1 MRRPALLLAAFAAT
15 ALVLMPTI
23 ADAQR
28 RGGSFGSRGTRTYQA
43 PPPTR
48 TAPNTA
54 QPMQR
59 SVEQPGRAAT
69 TAAPGAAQRA
79 PGAAGGFFSRSP
91 LMAGLMGGL
100 LGMGIFGLLSG
111 SGLFGGFGG
120 LASILGLLIQI
131 GLIVLVVRL
140 ALGWYRRRQ
149 AQSAPAMAGA
159 AGGVARDVPPGGMR
173 RESVDVGGAPRAG
186 AGGGVPTSDI
196 QVTPADFEAFERIL
210 KTVNQAWSHQ
220 DEAAMRAVAT
230 PEVLRYLGE
239 DIGDL
244 ASRGLR
250 NETSA
255 TKLEQGDLAEAWREG
270 AREFATVSMRYS
282 FIDVTR
288 RISDGE
294 VVEGDPGK
302 RTEATELWTFVR
314 IQGGDWKLSAIQ
326 QTS

>member
-48 TAPNTA
+48 TAPNAA

-91 LMAGLMGGL
+91 IMAGLMGGL

-120 LASILGLLIQI
+120 FASILGLLLQI
-131 GLIVLVVRL
+131 GLIVLIVRL

-159 AGGVARDVPPGGMR
+159 AGGMVHGAPPAAMR
-173 RESVDVGGAPRAG
+173 RESVDIGGGPRAGTGGGAPTG
-186 AGGGVPTSDI
+186 DI
-196 QVTPADFEAFERIL
+196 QVAPEDFKSFEHIL
-210 KTVNQAWSHQ
+210 QTVNEAWSRQ

-250 NETSA
+250 NETSD

-270 AREFATVSMRYS
+270 TREFATVSMRYS

-288 RISDGE
+288 RISDGQII
-294 VVEGDPGK
+294 EGDPNK
-302 RTEATELWTFVR
+302 RAEATELWTFVR

>member
-54 QPMQR
+54 QPLQR

-69 TAAPGAAQRA
+69 TAPGAAQRA

-91 LMAGLMGGL
+91 IMAGLMGGL

-120 LASILGLLIQI
+120 FASILGLLLQI
-131 GLIVLVVRL
+131 GLIVLIVRL

-159 AGGVARDVPPGGMR
+159 AGGMAHGAPPAAMR
-173 RESVDVGGAPRAG
+173 RESVDVGGGPRAG
-186 AGGGVPTSDI
+186 AGGGAPTGDT
-196 QVTPADFEAFERIL
+196 QVAPEDFKSFEHIL
-210 KTVNQAWSHQ
+210 QTVNEAWSRQ

-250 NETSA
+250 NETSD

-270 AREFATVSMRYS
+270 TREFATVSMRYS

-288 RISDGE
+288 RISDGQII
-294 VVEGDPGK
+294 EGDPNK
-302 RTEATELWTFVR
+302 RAEATELWTFVR